1 MKNLLKSNKE
11 PHNNNIILSH
21 ISYSI
26 SNNCMNND
34 AYITCYK
41 CRNCCRKFSKTGLLK
56 KIK

>member
-11 PHNNNIILSH
+11 SHNNNIVLSH

-26 SNNCMNND
+26 SDNCMNKD

-41 CRNCCRKFSKTGLLK
+41 CGKCGRKFSKTGLLK
-56 KIK
+56 K

>member
-26 SNNCMNND
+26 SNNCMNKD

-41 CRNCCRKFSKTGLLK
+41 CGKCGRKFSKTGLLK
-56 KIK
+56 K